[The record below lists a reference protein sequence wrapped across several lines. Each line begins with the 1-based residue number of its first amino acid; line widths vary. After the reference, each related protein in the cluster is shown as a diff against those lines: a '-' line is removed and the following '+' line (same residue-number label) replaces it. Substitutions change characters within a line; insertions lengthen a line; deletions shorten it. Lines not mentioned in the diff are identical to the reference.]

1 MNKRILVLTM
11 TIFTLVAV
19 TLPMIPTAQAVIGG
33 IPTENYDDVKI
44 WGFLLPVED
53 ATDVYVRGNVQYGR
67 YTARSF
73 TSMIGGVEWIAI
85 FWDGV
90 PMVDAQSLMGTAT
103 YDIDYKVN
111 LNTMHGVARLK
122 TVISVP
128 GGTFEGDMFWSGE
141 LAFRS
146 DFANTLNTVGVVW
159 RNILRGTGAYDGW
172 KIGMT
177 VNAIPYMHGAQD
189 AWVMSCHLIKPQTIA

>member
-11 TIFTLVAV
+11 TIFTLVVV